1 MNFNH
6 CFFLPKHFFLL
17 FFYPS
22 LFVLSFF
29 LFSFLFFFFSFHIS
43 FFFLH
48 FFFFSY
54 FSPVFVQ
61 SILSFCLF
69 FLFSIFLPIFLS
81 IFPSECL
88 SLLSF
93 YFLACL
99 KAAEDVNRSIKNYG
113 LKNALLGT
121 LSLFLSLPDSFF
133 FCQLVCLSVCVSV
146 CLSVS
151 MSVINWHLVSKSSLY
166 CLFHFPDFSFSL
178 VLSYCLSKCL
188 SARLPLIGISIICQ
202 TETRP
207 VISCFC
213 LSACGMIHFRLVKQR
228 QARARVLVRKT
239 VLRS

>member
-1 MNFNH
+1 MFYLSFFSPFFFSFFPSTFLSFFFTFFSSPTSLQFSFNP
-6 CFFLPKHFFLL
+6 FFLSVFSSFF
-17 FFYPS
+17 
-22 LFVLSFF
+22 LSFF
-29 LFSFLFFFFSFHIS
+29 LFSCLSFH
-43 FFFLH
+43 LNV
-48 FFFFSY
+48 Y
-54 FSPVFVQ
+54 
-61 SILSFCLF
+61 LF
-69 FLFSIFLPIFLS
+69 FLSIFLS
-81 IFPSECL
+81 ILPSECL